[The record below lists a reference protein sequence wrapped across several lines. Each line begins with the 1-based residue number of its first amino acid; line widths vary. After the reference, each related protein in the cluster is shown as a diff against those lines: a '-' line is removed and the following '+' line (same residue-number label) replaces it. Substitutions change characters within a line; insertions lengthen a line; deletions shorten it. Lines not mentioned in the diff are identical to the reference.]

1 VRPPAKP
8 PEQSAVP
15 RKLFAEFVGTYFA
28 VLVTAGLE
36 VVAVLKPG
44 HIDRSVK
51 AVGPSLV
58 CAGMIYALGD
68 VCGGHFNPA
77 VTLVFA
83 VRRDFPVRLVAPYW
97 IMQFAG
103 AIAAALTLRS
113 LFGTVG
119 DVGANRLDG
128 VTAGQGF
135 VIEIAI
141 TTLLVIVILNAAHE
155 HSLIGTDA
163 AIAVG
168 ATMAACRM
176 LGGELT
182 TASMNPARS
191 AGPALVGGYFNDIW
205 VFLAGPTVGALVA
218 LAVTVVFR
226 PNRNQ
231 DEYDAAQGE
240 AADAPRQ

>member
-1 VRPPAKP
+1 MRPPARV
-8 PEQSAVP
+8 PEKSAVP
-15 RKLFAEFVGTYFA
+15 QKLFAEFVGTYF
-28 VLVTAGLE
+28 VTLVTAGLE

-58 CAGMIYALGD
+58 GAGMIYALGD
-68 VCGGHFNPA
+68 VSGAHLNPV

-83 VRRDFPVRLVAPYW
+83 IRRDFPVRLVAPYW
-97 IMQFAG
+97 IMQLIGSF
-103 AIAAALTLRS
+103 AAAITLRS
-113 LFGTVG
+113 LFGTAG
-119 DVGANRLDG
+119 AVGANRLDS

-141 TTLLVIVILNAAHE
+141 TTLVVIVTLNAAHE

-176 LGGELT
+176 VGGELT
-182 TASMNPARS
+182 SASMNPARS
-191 AGPALVGGYFNDIW
+191 LGPAVVGRHFKDLW
-205 VFLAGPTVGALVA
+205 VFLAGPTVGAVVA
-218 LAVTVVFR
+218 LVVTVVLR
-226 PNRNQ
+226 PHRNQ
-231 DEYDAAQGE
+231 DEHEAAQGE
-240 AADAPRQ
+240 SPEAADG